1 MDTTSNTARLAE
13 TPLPELVAELAHHTS
28 LINASR
34 ARQVEL
40 VAAITHTHTIEA
52 EDGTLLHLP
61 MSDTYARLDAA
72 ALVAGSLGVSQQAAQ
87 HWVDRADK
95 LTGPLAAVHAAM
107 ADGVLDEARAK
118 IICDELHDIPD
129 EIAAVVADHLMPTVR
144 AGLVEDP
151 SGENGARLKRRVQT
165 ALAAVDPDAVK
176 QRAEKNR
183 SDRCLRRWTSKA
195 GVEEWLATLPATQ
208 SIRAWAAIDAL
219 AREFINNG
227 RSETLDQ
234 ARADAMI
241 ALIEG
246 QSTISYVITLGI
258 PIPDHLTDP
267 DTPAP
272 PEPAAPAP
280 ATPAPATPEPSADG
294 HAEAAPPNN
303 GQHTGQAAKAS
314 DVGDSARDTDR
325 ASRPASDSPAGHAHS
340 HTGTS
345 CDPAGDEA
353 GPAPDTADVTPQTR
367 QEAAGEPATPRQG
380 EDSVSEQPAERAI
393 AARGERTVAEVVAAA
408 LAALARHGNTDIEI
422 TGAGNPQPTDV
433 NAAWVADALAQA
445 ARDGKVRLAAVH
457 PRTGALIDPHH
468 EHATTAYVPGKAL
481 AGLVKARDGRCRFPG
496 CTLNVRFTDLDHVR
510 PWPAGMTSA
519 DNLHAL
525 CRRHHRIKQL
535 VGWQVALR
543 PDGTTL
549 WVDPLGRRY
558 LTRALDHRGRPQAPP
573 TPAPAAHARSLE
585 QQAADRAKRDKA
597 IAHALRKEGPVSILE
612 EHLSHD
618 LFDLDREHNRRI
630 LHAARTGPPRPS
642 REPREYD
649 LHFRQL
655 AAHTSQTQ
663 RSGKPTRPDSRGEKH
678 RRILI
683 DIPTTS
689 TSRDPRHRPRRVE
702 YDEPP
707 F

>member
-1 MDTTSNTARLAE
+1 MDTTSTTTRLAE
-13 TPLPELVAELAHHTS
+13 TPLPELVAELGQLTAS
-28 LINASR
+28 VNAIK

-87 HWVDRADK
+87 HWVDRAEK

-118 IICDELHDIPD
+118 IICDELD
-129 EIAAVVADHLMPTVR
+129 EVDDEVAAVVADHVMPTVR

-151 SGENGARLKRRVQT
+151 SGENGARLKRRVHT

-219 AREFINNG
+219 AREFIKDG

-258 PIPDHLTDP
+258 PIPENLHP
-267 DTPAP
+267 DQ
-272 PEPAAPAP
+272 PAASAADQPA
-280 ATPAPATPEPSADG
+280 ASAADLS
-294 HAEAAPPNN
+294 AAS
-303 GQHTGQAAKAS
+303 GDDAS
-314 DVGDSARDTDR
+314 DVGGSARDAARVARPASDIPSAGSHPQANCDSARGDADP
-325 ASRPASDSPAGHAHS
+325 ASRPASDLPSAAAGH
-340 HTGTS
+340 
-345 CDPAGDEA
+345 E
-353 GPAPDTADVTPQTR
+353 PAP
-367 QEAAGEPATPRQG
+367 AANQAAERHEENSAFVPAQSARG
-380 EDSVSEQPAERAI
+380 EDSVAGRGPRL
-393 AARGERTVAEVVAAA
+393 GERTVAEVVAAA

-422 TGAGNPQPTDV
+422 TGAGNPQATDV

-457 PRTGALIDPHH
+457 PQTGALIDPDND
-468 EHATTAYVPGKAL
+468 HATTAYVPGKAL
-481 AGLVKARDGRCRFPG
+481 TGLVKARDGRCRFPG
-496 CTLNVRFTDLDHVR
+496 CTLNVRFTDLDHTR

-535 VGWQVALR
+535 VGWHVALR

-549 WVDPLGRRY
+549 WVDPIGRRY
-558 LTRALDHRGRPQAPP
+558 LTRALDHRGRPQTPP
-573 TPAPAAHARSLE
+573 TPTPAAPARSLE
-585 QQAADRAKRDKA
+585 QQAADQAARDKA
-597 IAHALRKEGPVSILE
+597 IARALARDTPISILE
-612 EHLSHD
+612 EHLSHEM
-618 LFDLDREHNRRI
+618 FDHDQEANRRAVRTGTPRPWREQVPFDIRHHALSGQARLGQVRLGHDGTGHNRAGLPVHGQTRHI
-630 LHAARTGPPRPS
+630 VLDLPE
-642 REPREYD
+642 RELVR
-649 LHFRQL
+649 
-655 AAHTSQTQ
+655 
-663 RSGKPTRPDSRGEKH
+663 
-678 RRILI
+678 
-683 DIPTTS
+683 
-689 TSRDPRHRPRRVE
+689 RPRRPQ

>member
-1 MDTTSNTARLAE
+1 MDTTSNTTRLAE
-13 TPLPELVAELAHHTS
+13 TPLPELVAELGQLT
-28 LINASR
+28 ASVNSIK

-87 HWVDRADK
+87 HWVDRAEK

-118 IICDELHDIPD
+118 IICDELD
-129 EIAAVVADHLMPTVR
+129 EVDDEVAAVVADHVMPTVR

-151 SGENGARLKRRVQT
+151 SGENGARLKRRVHT

-219 AREFINNG
+219 AREFIKDG

-258 PIPDHLTDP
+258 PIPENLSN
-267 DTPAP
+267 
-272 PEPAAPAP
+272 PEPAA
-280 ATPAPATPEPSADG
+280 
-294 HAEAAPPNN
+294 AAPPDDAP
-303 GQHTGQAAKAS
+303 GEGAEPDSDTTGT
-314 DVGDSARDTDR
+314 G
-325 ASRPASDSPAGHAHS
+325 PASEGGTGSVPVNQEDADSTPSPAA
-340 HTGTS
+340 
-345 CDPAGDEA
+345 
-353 GPAPDTADVTPQTR
+353 DT
-367 QEAAGEPATPRQG
+367 PATERGTVAERSTPHPGQDSVAERATRGHG
-380 EDSVSEQPAERAI
+380 EDSVTDQTASP
-393 AARGERTVAEVVAAA
+393 RGERSVAEVVAAA

-422 TGAGNPQPTDV
+422 TGVGNPQPTDV

-457 PRTGALIDPHH
+457 PQTGALIDPDND
-468 EHATTAYVPGKAL
+468 HATTAYVPGKAL

-496 CTLNVRFTDLDHVR
+496 CSLNVRFTDLDHVR

-535 VGWQVALR
+535 VGWHVALR

-549 WVDPLGRRY
+549 WVDPIGRRY
-558 LTRALDHRGRPQAPP
+558 LTRALDHRGRPQSPP
-573 TPAPAAHARSLE
+573 TPAPCAAEPSRHTSPQE
-585 QQAADRAKRDKA
+585 QAAEQEARQRRIEA
-597 IAHALRKEGPVSILE
+597 ALRRETPVSILE

-618 LFDLDREHNRRI
+618 LFDHDQEANRHAIRTGTPRPWREQVPFDIRYHSPSGQARLGKVQLGHDGTGHNRAGLPVHGQTRHI
-630 LHAARTGPPRPS
+630 VL
-642 REPREYD
+642 D
-649 LHFRQL
+649 LPECELVR
-655 AAHTSQTQ
+655 
-663 RSGKPTRPDSRGEKH
+663 
-678 RRILI
+678 
-683 DIPTTS
+683 
-689 TSRDPRHRPRRVE
+689 RPRRPQ